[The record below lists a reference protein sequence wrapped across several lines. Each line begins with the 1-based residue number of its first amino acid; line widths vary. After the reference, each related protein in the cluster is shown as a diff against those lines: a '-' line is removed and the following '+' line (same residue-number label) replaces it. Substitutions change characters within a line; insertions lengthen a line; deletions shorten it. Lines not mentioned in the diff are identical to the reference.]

1 MANIVELIK
10 VLRERSGAGMMDCK
24 KALEATNGDLD
35 AASDWLREKG
45 ITKSAKKAD
54 RIAAEGLTGV
64 ATQGDFAA
72 IVEVNSETDFVAKND
87 MFVNLVKDI
96 AASVLAAKAAT
107 LEAALAAPS
116 LVKEPLNGATVADSV
131 VAATA
136 RIGEKIS
143 LRRIQ
148 LVAKKADQSFGVY
161 LHMGGKIGV
170 VTVVTGSDAVIAR
183 DIAMH
188 VAASN
193 PSYLSRN
200 EVSKDWIEKETHIQ
214 LEAAKVDEKLKD
226 KPAAALAKIVE
237 GKVQKTLRE
246 ISLLDQAFVK
256 DPSKTVEVHLA
267 EHKVAAVAFVRY
279 GVGEG
284 IEKKVD
290 NFAEEVMSQ
299 VQGQLK

>member
-54 RIAAEGLTGV
+54 RIAAEGLTGA
-64 ATQGDFAA
+64 ATEGNLAA
-72 IVEVNSETDFVAKND
+72 LVEINSETDFVAKND
-87 MFVNLVKDI
+87 IFVSLVKDI
-96 AASVLAAKAAT
+96 AASVLAAKAT
-107 LEAALAAPS
+107 TIEAALAAPS
-116 LVKEPLNGATVADSV
+116 LVKEPLNGKTIQDSV

-143 LRRIQ
+143 LRRVQ
-148 LVAKKADQSFGVY
+148 LLSKTADQSFGVY
-161 LHMGGKIGV
+161 LHLGGKIGV
-170 VTVVTGSDAVIAR
+170 VTVVGGQDASIAK

-193 PSYLSRN
+193 PTYLSRN
-200 EVSKDWIEKETHIQ
+200 EVAKDWIEKETHIQ

-256 DPSKTVEVHLA
+256 DPSKTVETFLN
-267 EHKVAAVAFVRY
+267 EHKSSAVAFVRF

-290 NFAEEVMSQ
+290 NFAEEVMNQ

>member
-1 MANIVELIK
+1 MANMVELIK

-24 KALEATNGDLD
+24 KALDATNGDLD

-54 RIAAEGLTGV
+54 RIAAEGLTG
-64 ATQGDFAA
+64 AASEGNFAA
-72 IVEVNSETDFVAKND
+72 LVEVNSETDFVAKNEL
-87 MFVNLVKDI
+87 FVSLVREI
-96 AASVLAAKAAT
+96 AASVLAAKASS

-116 LVKEPLNGATVADSV
+116 LVKEPLNGKTVADSV

-143 LRRIQ
+143 LRRVQ
-148 LVAKKADQSFGVY
+148 VLEKTAAQSFGIY
-161 LHMGGKIGV
+161 LHLGGKIGV
-170 VTVVTGSDAVIAR
+170 VSVVNGTDASIAK

-188 VAASN
+188 IAASN

-237 GKVQKTLRE
+237 GKVLKTIRE

-256 DPSKTVEVHLA
+256 DPSKTVEAFLA
-267 EHKVAAVAFVRY
+267 EHKSSAVSFVRY
-279 GVGEG
+279 GVGDG

-290 NFAEEVMSQ
+290 NFAEEVMNQ

>member
-1 MANIVELIK
+1 MTNIVELIK

-54 RIAAEGLTGV
+54 RIAAEGLAGV

-143 LRRIQ
+143 LRRVQ

-170 VTVVTGSDAVIAR
+170 VTVVTGTDAVIAK

-200 EVSKDWIEKETHIQ
+200 EVNKEWIEKETHIQ
-214 LEAAKVDEKLKD
+214 FEAAKVDEKLKD

>member
-64 ATQGDFAA
+64 ASQGDFAA

-96 AASVLAAKAAT
+96 ATSVLAAKATT

-148 LVAKKADQSFGVY
+148 LVAKTADQSFGVY

>member
-24 KALEATNGDLD
+24 KALEATNGDLE

-64 ATQGDFAA
+64 AAEGNFAA
-72 IVEVNSETDFVAKND
+72 IVEINSETDFVAKNEL
-87 MFVNLVKDI
+87 FINLVKDV
-96 AASVLAAKAAT
+96 AASVLAAKADT

-116 LVKEPLNGATVADSV
+116 LVKEPLNGATLAESV

-143 LRRIQ
+143 LRRVR
-148 LVAKKADQSFGVY
+148 LVSKTDDQSFGVY
-161 LHMGGKIGV
+161 LHMGGRIGV
-170 VTVVTGSDAVIAR
+170 VSVVKGTDASIAK

-193 PSYLSRN
+193 PTYLSRN
-200 EVSKDWIEKETHIQ
+200 EVNPEWIEKETHIQ

-256 DPSKTVEVHLA
+256 DPSKTVEVFLS
-267 EHKVAAVAFVRY
+267 EHKSAAVSFVRY

-299 VQGQLK
+299 VQGQMK

>member
-1 MANIVELIK
+1 MANFVELIK

-24 KALEATNGDLD
+24 KAIEATNGDLD

-64 ATQGDFAA
+64 ATSDDFAA
-72 IVEVNSETDFVAKND
+72 IVEINSETDFVAKND
-87 MFVNLVKDI
+87 LFVNLVKDI
-96 AASVLAAKAAT
+96 AASVLAAKATT

-116 LVKEPLNGATVADSV
+116 LVKEPLNGATIADSV

-143 LRRIQ
+143 LRRVQ
-148 LVAKKADQSFGVY
+148 LISKTADQSFGVY

-170 VTVVTGSDAVIAR
+170 VTVVTGNDAAIAK

-193 PSYLSRN
+193 PAYLSRN
-200 EVSKDWIEKETHIQ
+200 EVSPDWIEKETHIQ

-256 DPSKTVEVHLA
+256 EPSKTVEVYLA